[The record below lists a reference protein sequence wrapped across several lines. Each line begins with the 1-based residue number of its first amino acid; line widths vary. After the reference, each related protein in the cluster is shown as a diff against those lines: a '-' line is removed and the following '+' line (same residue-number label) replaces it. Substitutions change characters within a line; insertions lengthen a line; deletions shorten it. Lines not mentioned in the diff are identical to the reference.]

1 MLQFSIIVP
10 VYNRPDEIEELL
22 DSLVK
27 QSNKDFELIVVED
40 GSTIK
45 CEDIVES
52 FKDKLNVKYFY
63 KENEKPAI
71 ARNFGMSKASGN
83 YFLFFDSDCI
93 LPDNYMGLIHHELK
107 IDYVDAYGGPDN
119 AHPSFTTIQKAI
131 NYSMTSVVTTG
142 GIRGSAEKIDKFYPR
157 SFNLGLS
164 KEVYEKTG
172 GFPITK
178 MHPGEDMVLAIEI
191 IKRGYRT
198 RLVKNA
204 FVYHK
209 RRTNLKQF
217 YRQVYKFGKTRVIM
231 SKVYPDTFKIFFIFP
246 TLFVLGCLFLI
257 LMSFL
262 SIYFLAPIAIFTVA
276 VFLESLVKNKSLTV
290 AIISVVT
297 TVTQMLGYGV
307 GFLKTAIEVHL
318 LKKDE
323 YGVFSKPFYNQN

>member
-22 DSLVK
+22 ESLEK
-27 QSNKDFELIVVED
+27 QTNKDFELIVVED

-45 CEDIVES
+45 CDTVVEKY
-52 FKDKLNVKYFY
+52 KDKLDVKYFY

-83 YFLFFDSDCI
+83 YFLFFDSDCL
-93 LPDNYMGLIHHELK
+93 LPDNYMGLIKHELK
-107 IDYVDAYGGPDN
+107 TDYVDAYGGPDN

-164 KEVYEKTG
+164 KDVYEKTG

-191 IKRGYRT
+191 IKRGFKT
-198 RLVKNA
+198 RLIKNA

-217 YRQVYKFGKTRVIM
+217 YRQVSKFGKTRVIM
-231 SKVYPDTFKIFFIFP
+231 SKVYPETFKIFFVFP
-246 TLFVLGCLFLI
+246 TLFVLGCLLLI
-257 LMSFL
+257 LLSFL
-262 SIYFLAPIAIFTVA
+262 SIYFLVPIGVFMVA
-276 VFLESLVKNKSLTV
+276 VFIESLIKNKSTGVALTS
-290 AIISVVT
+290 ILT
-297 TVTQMLGYGV
+297 TFTQMLGYGL
-307 GFLKTAIEVHL
+307 GFLKTAIEVHVM
-318 LKKDE
+318 KKDE
-323 YGVFSKPFYNQN
+323 YGVFSKPFYG